1 MIDVNKIATVFGR
14 EGLREYIAREVKKKN
29 LVRIKNKNTQTGEPN
44 ALIAKRYGM
53 DVPNNRIAQN
63 SEKSTLDGN
72 FSLENVPE
80 GANQQ
85 ASGDFDHVNC

>member
-14 EGLREYIAREVKKKN
+14 EGLREYIACEVKKKN

-53 DVPNNRIAQN
+53 DVPNNSIAHN

-72 FSLENVPE
+72 YSLENVPE
-80 GANQQ
+80 EANQR